1 VAAAT
6 STAASAAAS
15 QPASFK
21 LIGVLLAVGSGLFI
35 GSSFVFKKKVS
46 KEPHEGRD
54 SLLLTRT
61 CDGTVRWAYADA
73 SVRAL
78 RRGC

>member
-1 VAAAT
+1 
-6 STAASAAAS
+6 
-15 QPASFK
+15 
-21 LIGVLLAVGSGLFI
+21 
-35 GSSFVFKKKVS
+35 VFKKKVS